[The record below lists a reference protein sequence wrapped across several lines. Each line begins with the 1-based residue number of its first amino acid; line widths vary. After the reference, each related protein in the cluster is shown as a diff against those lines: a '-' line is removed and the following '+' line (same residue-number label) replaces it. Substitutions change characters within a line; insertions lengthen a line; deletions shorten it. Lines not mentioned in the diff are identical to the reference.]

1 MGRPRTIIDDK
12 PGPRLSR
19 RSDRVRKRELDSTNP
34 VIKIGLMEEYD
45 RIDFTLN
52 GRFDVVDLEGEPIE
66 TNIESH
72 HKWHIVP
79 DVTIEA
85 KAVFSILITAFA
97 RRDAADKLRKRLSA
111 ENHMARV
118 AEVGEEILIERKSVS
133 NNIKY
138 RVLVGRW
145 PTEREAK
152 ANIDILK
159 EEFAPR
165 VIRQIVKPTRGTVE
179 LFNDEFETNRL
190 VERGVRFMPLDDDSN
205 VMLHAVREGTG
216 FHWEREVDRTYQGI
230 IEIRLDHRALLLAFT
245 ELPLEKYLMGVV
257 PSEMPASYPMEALKA
272 QTVAARSE
280 VLAKIGIKHLN
291 DPFDI
296 CGTVHCQVYSGITNI
311 HERTNEAIEA
321 TRGQVIL
328 LNNKV
333 AEAVFSSC
341 CGGHTENK
349 VNVWNPPDSPHLQ
362 GYWDIADDSK
372 LDKDEFDLTTEFD
385 TERWINSKPD
395 VWCNA
400 AAHGDIPV
408 ILKKAERVFRWTV
421 TFPHRELEGIIRRKS
436 GEDIGTLI
444 NIIPLKRG
452 LSGRLME
459 IEIQGTKRNIK
470 VQRELNIRRVLSKSY
485 LYSACFSIDVEY
497 GETGAP
503 LNFIFKGAG
512 WGHGV
517 GMCQVGAGVQAAKDR
532 TFKTILHSYYPG
544 TDIKKIYG
552 GQ

>member
-1 MGRPRTIIDDK
+1 MGRPRTIAGDK
-12 PGPRLSR
+12 PGPRTSR
-19 RSDRVRKRELDSTNP
+19 RSDRIRKRELDSINP

-52 GRFDVVDLEGEPIE
+52 GTFDVVDLEGEHIE

-72 HKWHIVP
+72 HQWHVVP
-79 DVTIEA
+79 DLTTEA

-97 RRDAADKLRKRLSA
+97 RRDAADQLRKRLSA
-111 ENHMARV
+111 ENHQARV

-145 PTEREAK
+145 PTEREARTHL
-152 ANIDILK
+152 DTFK
-159 EEFAPR
+159 EEFTPR
-165 VIRQIVKPTRGTVE
+165 VVRQIVKPTKGTLE
-179 LFNDEFETNRL
+179 LFNDEFSSNRL
-190 VERGVRFMPLDDDSN
+190 IERGVRFIPLNHESN
-205 VMLHAVREGTG
+205 VKLHAVREGTG

-245 ELPLEKYLMGVV
+245 ELPLEQYLMGVV

-272 QTVAARSE
+272 QSVAARSE

-291 DPFDI
+291 DPFDL

-311 HERTNEAIEA
+311 HERANEAIEA

-362 GYWDIADDSK
+362 GYWDIEEDS
-372 LDKDEFDLTTEFD
+372 ETAIEEIDLTREQD
-385 TERWINSKPD
+385 TDRWVSSKPE

-400 AAHGDIPV
+400 AAHENIPV
-408 ILKKAERVFRWTV
+408 ILKKAERYFRWTV
-421 TFPHRELEGIIRRKS
+421 KYPHRELEGIIRRKS
-436 GEDIGTLI
+436 GEDIGTLV

-452 LSGRLME
+452 ISGRLME
-459 IEIQGTKRNIK
+459 IEIQGTKRNLRI
-470 VQRELNIRRVLSKSY
+470 QRELNIRHVLSKSY
-485 LYSACFSIDVEY
+485 LYSACFTVDVDY
-497 GETGAP
+497 GESGNP
-503 LNFIFKGAG
+503 INFIFRGAG

-517 GMCQVGAGVQAAKDR
+517 GMCQVGAGIQAAKDR
-532 TFKTILHSYYPG
+532 PYKKILNSYYPG
-544 TDIKKIYG
+544 TDLKKIYG
-552 GQ
+552 E